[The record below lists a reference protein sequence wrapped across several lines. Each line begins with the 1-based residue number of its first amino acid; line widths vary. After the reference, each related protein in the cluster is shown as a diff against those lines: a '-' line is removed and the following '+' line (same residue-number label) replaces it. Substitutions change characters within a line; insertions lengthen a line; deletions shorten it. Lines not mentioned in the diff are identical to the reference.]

1 MNRTEFLRHSAKTL
15 GTVNVAVEV
24 GVWRG
29 DFSNE
34 MISVLKP
41 QRFYGVDPY
50 RLHDDYGDCPDPVE
64 YANQQNL
71 DALYERVQGRY
82 NRWTGAQLLRT
93 TGVEAAQQF
102 EDHSLDLV
110 YIDGDH
116 SYEFVSND
124 IRAWWPKI
132 RPGGI
137 LSGHDYTPGN
147 PQKDHVYG
155 VIQAVDEH
163 CDRYSVQLHTTDEQ
177 YATWWCVK

>member
-1 MNRTEFLRHSAKTL
+1 MNRIGFLTHAKFLL
-15 GTVNVAVEV
+15 GTVNISVEV

-29 DFSNE
+29 DFSNDI
-34 MISVLKP
+34 MRILNPVK
-41 QRFYGVDPY
+41 FYGVDPY

-71 DALYERVQGRY
+71 DHLYHRVAQRY
-82 NRWTGAQLLRT
+82 EGWAGAELLRT
-93 TGVEAAQQF
+93 TGVEAAQRF
-102 EDHSLDLV
+102 ADSSLDLV

-116 SYEFVSND
+116 SREFVSND

-147 PQKDHVYG
+147 PQKGHIYG
-155 VIQAVDEH
+155 VIEAVDEH
-163 CDRYSVQLHTTDEQ
+163 CNRYGVQLHTTDEQ
-177 YATWWCVK
+177 YASWWCVK